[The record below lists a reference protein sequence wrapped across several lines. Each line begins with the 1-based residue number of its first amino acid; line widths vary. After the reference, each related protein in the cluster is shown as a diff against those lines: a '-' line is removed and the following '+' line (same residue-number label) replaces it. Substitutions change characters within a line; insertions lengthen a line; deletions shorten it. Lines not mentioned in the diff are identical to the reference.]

1 MPILFNLL
9 LVLVLASG
17 AAAAQAPRERPAEY
31 PAAMPL
37 GDLVP
42 RTREQGGTWETD
54 WLPPGVSFDHAR
66 RIVTVRRISGAT
78 DDGAPLR
85 FIQGL
90 ASCFRP
96 CPDHRLDP
104 IDRAPFQGRP
114 AARATLDM
122 PASTISG
129 LPSRAYVLAVSGERA
144 LHVAV
149 VLFRGPRSPADER
162 FAQDVL
168 RSVVLCLP
176 NSRAAACGA
185 D

>member
-1 MPILFNLL
+1 MRILSILL
-9 LVLVLASG
+9 LVLASG
-17 AAAAQAPRERPAEY
+17 AAAAQAPRARPAEY
-31 PAAMPL
+31 LATMPL

-42 RTREQGGTWETD
+42 RTRERGGTWERD
-54 WLPPGVSFDHAR
+54 WLPPGVSFDHAL

-90 ASCFRP
+90 ATCFTP
-96 CPDHRLDP
+96 CPDQRLDP

-114 AARATLDM
+114 AARVTLDM
-122 PASTISG
+122 PASAISG
-129 LPSRAYVLAVSGERA
+129 LPSRAYVLAVAGERA

-168 RSVVLCLP
+168 RSVVLCTP
-176 NSRAAACGA
+176 ASRVAACGS